1 MKNQPLWISVSA
13 SYHLNWIVTLS
24 VWCWS
29 VRKEQVVERV
39 FTVHDGWPYG
49 EPSEEVLYLS
59 QELQKKNNLSSGG
72 HTNCKFYKWISSL
85 DFPGGPLIENLPA
98 NAGSMGSDPW
108 SGRIPCAMGQI
119 SPSTAIAESMCCKY
133 WTLLALEPMLCNKR
147 SPCRE
152 KPRQCN
158 WRVTPHL
165 LQLEKAYAQQWRPS
179 TTKN

>member
-1 MKNQPLWISVSA
+1 MLVSKEGAGSGESVHST
-13 SYHLNWIVTLS
+13 WWVTLWRAFRGS
-24 VWCWS
+24 IV
-29 VRKEQVVERV
+29 
-39 FTVHDGWPYG
+39 
-49 EPSEEVLYLS
+49 SESGAAE
-59 QELQKKNNLSSGG
+59 KNNLSSGG

-108 SGRIPCAMGQI
+108 SGRIPCAVRQI